1 MSMALFINEVFYFY
15 SLLIIIRIFLT
26 WIPTINWEKQPV
38 KAIREVTDAYL
49 DIFRRVIPPFGGL
62 DFSPII
68 AIIVLQIIQ
77 TIVVSLV
84 RSILG

>member
-1 MSMALFINEVFYFY
+1 MSFALFVNEVFYFY

-26 WIPTINWEKQPV
+26 WIPTIDWNKQPV

-49 DIFRRVIPPFGGL
+49 DIFRRVVPPFGGL

-68 AIIVLQIIQ
+68 AIIVLQIVQ
-77 TIVVSLV
+77 TFVVSLV
-84 RSILG
+84 RAFLG